1 MCSNAGFN
9 GAMHLLNTGR
19 TKGRLN
25 SKLPDKGDDANWFR
39 EGLIRKK
46 FCPCI
51 PPKKNRKIQME
62 HDKLMCKQR
71 HKVENML
78 GRLQD

>member
-25 SKLPDKGDDANWFR
+25 SKLADKGYDANWFR

-46 FCPCI
+46 FWPCI
-51 PPKKNRKIQME
+51 PPKKNRKIQIAKMGCLPRLLNARALLLKME
-62 HDKLMCKQR
+62 KH
-71 HKVENML
+71 
-78 GRLQD
+78 